1 MKGIKKLVG
10 AYVAVIA
17 TAALA
22 VTSFA
27 ADYAVVPV
35 FGGDTSTTVSV
46 TTDTV
51 TSAIDSAVAV
61 DTSAADSADAKVATV
76 EVKSVAQLT
85 LNPSILKKLDKTEDT
100 VLKIVSPKATI
111 SIDSSK
117 VTKARKVDLSM
128 KMSNS
133 SKKTVIKMRSRK
145 DFGCEVKITVTSCK
159 LSAAKLKTAHVYCN
173 GEDLGP
179 VELDE
184 NGLPVITVTKGG
196 TYEIK

>member
-22 VTSFA
+22 VTAFA

-35 FGGDTSTTVSV
+35 FGGDTFNTVSV
-46 TTDTV
+46 TTEAV
-51 TSAIDSAVAV
+51 SSAIDSAVAV
-61 DTSAADSADAKVATV
+61 DTADAKAATV
-76 EVKSVAQLT
+76 EVNSVAQLT
-85 LNPSILKKLDKTEDT
+85 LNPSVLKKLDKTEDT
-100 VLKIVSPKATI
+100 VLKIVSPKVTI

-145 DFGCEVKITVTSCK
+145 DFGCEVQITVTSCK
-159 LSAAKLKTAHVYCN
+159 LSAAALKTAHVYCD

>member
-22 VTSFA
+22 VTAFA
-27 ADYAVVPV
+27 ADYAFVPV
-35 FGGDTSTTVSV
+35 FSGDTSTTVSV
-46 TTDTV
+46 TTETV
-51 TSAIDSAVAV
+51 ASAIDSAVAV
-61 DTSAADSADAKVATV
+61 DTAAGDSKAATV
-76 EVKSVAQLT
+76 EVNSVAQLT
-85 LNPSILKKLDKTEDT
+85 LNPSVLRKLDKTEDT
-100 VLKIVSPKATI
+100 VLKIVSPKVTI

-117 VTKARKVDLSM
+117 ITKARKVDLSM

-133 SKKTVIKMRSRK
+133 AKKTVIKMRSRK

-159 LSAAKLKTAHVYCN
+159 LSAAALKAAHVYCD

-179 VELDE
+179 VVLDE

>member
-22 VTSFA
+22 VTAFA
-27 ADYAVVPV
+27 ADYAVIPV
-35 FGGDTSTTVSV
+35 FSGDTSATVSV
-46 TTDTV
+46 TTEAV
-51 TSAIDSAVAV
+51 SSAIDSAVAV
-61 DTSAADSADAKVATV
+61 DTAADAKAATV
-76 EVKSVAQLT
+76 EVNSVAQLT
-85 LNPSILKKLDKTEDT
+85 LNPSVLKKLDKTEDT
-100 VLKIVSPKATI
+100 VLKIVSPKVTI

-117 VTKARKVDLSM
+117 ITKARKVDLSM

-133 SKKTVIKMRSRK
+133 TKKTVIKMRSRK
-145 DFGCEVKITVTSCK
+145 DFGCEVKLTVTSCK
-159 LSAAKLKTAHVYCN
+159 LSAAALKTAHVYCN

>member
-10 AYVAVIA
+10 AYVALVA

-22 VTSFA
+22 VTAFA
-27 ADYAVVPV
+27 AEYAVVPV
-35 FGGDTSTTVSV
+35 FSQDASTPVSV
-46 TTDTV
+46 TTEAV
-51 TSAIDSAVAV
+51 TEAISGSGA
-61 DTSAADSADAKVATV
+61 ATV

-85 LNPSILKKLDKTEDT
+85 LNPAVLKKLDKTSGA
-100 VLKIVSPKATI
+100 VLQVVSPKATI

-117 VTKARKVDLSM
+117 ITKARKVDLSM
-128 KMSNS
+128 KLSNS
-133 SKKTVIKMRSRK
+133 STKTTIKMRSKK

-159 LSAAKLKTAHVYCN
+159 LSAAQLKTAHVYCD
-173 GEDLGP
+173 GEDLGA

-196 TYEIK
+196 TYTIQ

>member
-22 VTSFA
+22 VTAFA

-35 FGGDTSTTVSV
+35 FGGDTSNTVSV
-46 TTDTV
+46 TTEAV
-51 TSAIDSAVAV
+51 SSAIDSAVAV
-61 DTSAADSADAKVATV
+61 DTADAKAATV
-76 EVKSVAQLT
+76 EVNSVAQLT
-85 LNPSILKKLDKTEDT
+85 LNPSVLKKLDKTEDT
-100 VLKIVSPKATI
+100 VLKIVSPKVTI

-145 DFGCEVKITVTSCK
+145 DFGCEVQITVTSCK
-159 LSAAKLKTAHVYCN
+159 LSAAALKTAHVYCD

-184 NGLPVITVTKGG
+184 NGKPVITVTKGG

>member
-22 VTSFA
+22 VTAFA

-35 FGGDTSTTVSV
+35 FGGDTSNTVSV
-46 TTDTV
+46 TTEAV
-51 TSAIDSAVAV
+51 SSAIDSAVAV
-61 DTSAADSADAKVATV
+61 DTADAKAATV
-76 EVKSVAQLT
+76 EVNSVAQLT
-85 LNPSILKKLDKTEDT
+85 LNPSVLKKLDKTEDT
-100 VLKIVSPKATI
+100 VLKIVSPKVTI

-117 VTKARKVDLSM
+117 ITKARKVDLSM

-145 DFGCEVKITVTSCK
+145 DFGCEVQITVTSCK
-159 LSAAKLKTAHVYCN
+159 LSAAALKTAHVYCD